1 MNILFNKPFIYL
13 LILAVIAVTT
23 PKIVEARGAVAV
35 ATTVVTGVAI
45 AVGAVITGGA
55 AVAGF
60 LIAGGAATG
69 FTAGTIAA
77 TVIGGLVGLVA
88 GSAIA
93 SVIDPHVVGCWL
105 DHHVSKQYAD
115 KDCEEEGGIP
125 VVTPSTSGFTI
136 NLSANQTCASTGNP
150 VNLNIQYSDIN
161 QVTKASIN
169 RDGKV
174 IASNLTPPPT
184 TYTDL
189 NLPLQSKYVYQV
201 LAELTDGSGA
211 ASNVL
216 ELGICSPAIDFKA
229 SSPVELPDPIILSW
243 ATENADSLMA
253 SGDWSGPKQA
263 GTYPYKTEQI
273 YKPRGNYTFTLT
285 ATGPGGT
292 ASETRNV
299 RVIQVPRCS
308 FTANPTTIILPQ
320 FSTLSW
326 SCQYA
331 DTCSIDQGIGSV
343 NNISGTKD
351 VRPTKTTTYTLTCD
365 GLDGSRSY
373 QATVNVGFTPKLRE
387 VIPR

>member
-13 LILAVIAVTT
+13 LIIAVIAVTT
-23 PKIVEARGAVAV
+23 PKIVEAKGGPAAVVTTVAAIVVGVATMGAGLVAGAVIGA
-35 ATTVVTGVAI
+35 AYGTAGAI
-45 AVGAVITGGA
+45 VGGTIGLAVGAV
-55 AVAGF
+55 V
-60 LIAGGAATG
+60 
-69 FTAGTIAA
+69 
-77 TVIGGLVGLVA
+77 

-105 DHHVSKQYAD
+105 DQHVSEQYAD
-115 KDCEEEGGIP
+115 KDCEERGGIP

-201 LAELTDGSGA
+201 LADLTDGSGV

-216 ELGICSPAIDFKA
+216 ELGICSPTIDFKA
-229 SSPVELPDPIILSW
+229 PSPVELPDPIILSW

-273 YKPRGNYTFTLT
+273 FKPRGNYTFTLT

-299 RVIQVPRCS
+299 RVIQVPRCT
-308 FTANPTTIILPQ
+308 FTANPTTIIPPAS
-320 FSTLSW
+320 STLSW

-331 DTCSIDQGIGSV
+331 DACSIDQGIGSV
-343 NNISGTKD
+343 NPVSGTKD
-351 VRPTKTTTYTLTCD
+351 VRPTETTTYTLTCD